1 MGWESLSQT
10 HSQSAGSRN
19 TQLQEMTGT
28 AGKNG
33 PDKGKIK
40 KWTKRIENGEVQ
52 DTALYNVAY
61 KDFGL
66 KVSCSTEPRA
76 DTV

>member
-1 MGWESLSQT
+1 MS
-10 HSQSAGSRN
+10 
-19 TQLQEMTGT
+19 GT